1 VSLALLRKESDW
13 ISAKIETYTTKDE
26 DEAEQKFS
34 ELSLKERWEIETLNP
49 VPLLCSRSLASCPSR
64 KGGRSKP

>member
-34 ELSLKERWEIETLNP
+34 ELSLKERCEPQTLNP
-49 VPLLCSRSLASCPSR
+49 ITFPF
-64 KGGRSKP
+64 